1 MGDRISNYSGE
12 RLATFQA
19 RAVVSGLVLHQ
30 VRAGQGPASYV
41 VARTVASREF
51 ADLDS
56 ACRFIDEF
64 DGGRN
69 AR

>member
-1 MGDRISNYSGE
+1 MGDRISNCSGE

-19 RAVVSGLVLHQ
+19 RAFVSGLVLHQ
-30 VRAGQGPASYV
+30 VHAGQEPAYV

-51 ADLDS
+51 ADLES

-64 DGGRN
+64 DGGSN

>member
-1 MGDRISNYSGE
+1 MGDRFSNFTGE

-30 VRAGQGPASYV
+30 LGAGQGRAAYV

-51 ADLDS
+51 DDLES

-64 DGGRN
+64 DGGSN